1 MHFMP
6 KFLAPPFALR
16 RVIFCLRT
24 EFAVEVNEGLV
35 LVQENGMRISTHIV
49 KDYKKT
55 GVLTNKISS
64 DNMKMQ
70 SVLGIECD

>member
-1 MHFMP
+1 
-6 KFLAPPFALR
+6 
-16 RVIFCLRT
+16 
-24 EFAVEVNEGLV
+24 
-35 LVQENGMRISTHIV
+35 MRISTHIV